1 MYLSARVSGTQSVD
15 FSYLGTIID
24 ALPLL
29 LAGPLVE
36 HDAGQLTTNIIC
48 PTREFSVVVRSGI

>member
-36 HDAGQLTTNIIC
+36 HDAGQWKQNCRKPIVLADM
-48 PTREFSVVVRSGI
+48 

>member
-1 MYLSARVSGTQSVD
+1 MYLSAWVSGTQSVD
-15 FSYLGTIID
+15 FLYLGTIID

-36 HDAGQLTTNIIC
+36 HDAGRLKKKMSKADLFG
-48 PTREFSVVVRSGI
+48 RYVLRGL

>member
-1 MYLSARVSGTQSVD
+1 MDRNMEWPAAD

-36 HDAGQLTTNIIC
+36 HDAGQLKNKLSKADSFGRYVI
-48 PTREFSVVVRSGI
+48 RGL

>member
-29 LAGPLVE
+29 LAGPLLD
-36 HDAGQLTTNIIC
+36 HDAGRLKKK
-48 PTREFSVVVRSGI
+48 VVESQSFWPI